1 MNTQTRTSVWACTW
15 CILKIATCSASQHS
29 RAYRFR
35 SFLKFQHIPASVS
48 FSVVLDIFKF
58 FCLKHDF
65 KLVSCTVLWY
75 KSYKTLSVIRSA
87 RYVHGILFVRPS
99 SCMWTLFSWTLRKIS
114 YHPHL
119 SVGYVSSASLR
130 VTTTKFV
137 LSTYLP
143 LTIIWSLKESFVP
156 FSIFSLHNSSSFYR
170 WFQMHSC

>member
-119 SVGYVSSASLR
+119 ECWICFLSLIKSYNHKICI
-130 VTTTKFV
+130 VN
-137 LSTYLP
+137 LP
-143 LTIIWSLKESFVP
+143 
-156 FSIFSLHNSSSFYR
+156 SIDYNLVIEGVIRAIQHLFIT
-170 WFQMHSC
+170 